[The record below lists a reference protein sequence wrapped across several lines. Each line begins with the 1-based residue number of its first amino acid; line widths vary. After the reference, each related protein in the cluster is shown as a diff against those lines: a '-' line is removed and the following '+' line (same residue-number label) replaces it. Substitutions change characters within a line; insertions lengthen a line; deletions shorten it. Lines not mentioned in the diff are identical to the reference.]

1 MAEAVANEI
10 NRGFEVKK
18 LLQTVSG
25 VLALALMTASN
36 AQTYPNKPVRFL
48 VGFAAGGPTDVAMRT
63 FASKMSEIWGQNL
76 VVENH
81 GGAGGIVAAEIANK
95 AQADGYTLLMC
106 GLAHVISPA
115 LYKKLSFDHIRDFAP
130 ISTIGTV
137 PNILVVNNSLPATT
151 VGEFISYAKANPG
164 KINYGSSGV
173 GASPHLTMELFRAA
187 AGINVV
193 HVPYKGTGPAM
204 ADLLGGH
211 VVAMFDNL
219 GGQVAAVKSGRVRAL
234 GITTLKRSAQLPEVP
249 TIAESGLPGFEVMV
263 WYGMCAPAAVPEP
276 VLAKLNADVLKALAT
291 SDLQQRLTEQGVDA
305 APMTRQAFTGF
316 IKSETAKW
324 AKAVKDSGATAE

>member
-1 MAEAVANEI
+1 MGI
-10 NRGFEVKK
+10 
-18 LLQTVSG
+18 
-25 VLALALMTASN
+25 ALWGGRTTA
-36 AQTYPNKPVRFL
+36 T
-48 VGFAAGGPTDVAMRT
+48 AAGSIAGAQVGYRMGSRLFFDGLRT
-63 FASKMSEIWGQNL
+63 SPDFQQL
-76 VVENH
+76 TRQR
-81 GGAGGIVAAEIANK
+81 
-95 AQADGYTLLMC
+95 AQQ
-106 GLAHVISPA
+106 
-115 LYKKLSFDHIRDFAP
+115 
-130 ISTIGTV
+130 
-137 PNILVVNNSLPATT
+137 
-151 VGEFISYAKANPG
+151 
-164 KINYGSSGV
+164 
-173 GASPHLTMELFRAA
+173 
-187 AGINVV
+187 
-193 HVPYKGTGPAM
+193 
-204 ADLLGGH
+204 
-211 VVAMFDNL
+211 MFDNL

>member
-1 MAEAVANEI
+1 MVEAVASEI
-10 NRGFEVKK
+10 NRGSEVKK

-25 VLALALMTASN
+25 VLALALMSASN

-81 GGAGGIVAAEIANK
+81 GGAGGIIAAEIATK
-95 AQADGYTLLMC
+95 AQTDGYTLLMC

-130 ISTIGTV
+130 VSTIGTV

-173 GASPHLTMELFRAA
+173 DARRRAKQF
-187 AGINVV
+187 
-193 HVPYKGTGPAM
+193 H
-204 ADLLGGH
+204 
-211 VVAMFDNL
+211 
-219 GGQVAAVKSGRVRAL
+219 GQVRRGPNARGAVIDLARICFCIADKFADGHHRQRVIHDQDVRNGAD
-234 GITTLKRSAQLPEVP
+234 RRDRREVP
-249 TIAESGLPGFEVMV
+249 
-263 WYGMCAPAAVPEP
+263 
-276 VLAKLNADVLKALAT
+276 DVI
-291 SDLQQRLTEQGVDA
+291 E
-305 APMTRQAFTGF
+305 RQFL
-316 IKSETAKW
+316 
-324 AKAVKDSGATAE
+324 V